1 MFYQNDR
8 LIYTKTIEE
17 RGKLMNSQK
26 ESIGNRIY
34 LLRTSRNMT
43 REALAEKADIS
54 VQFLSDIEKGKKS
67 MTVNTLKN
75 ISNALSVT
83 PDYIIT
89 GNPESDTCNE
99 ISSIIGTLNEEQKK
113 TIRDVILLIIESWKK

>member
-1 MFYQNDR
+1 
-8 LIYTKTIEE
+8 
-17 RGKLMNSQK
+17 MNSQK

-67 MTVNTLKN
+67 MTVTTLKN
-75 ISNALSVT
+75 ICNALSVT

-89 GNPESDTCNE
+89 GNQETDTCNE

-113 TIRDVILLIIESWKK
+113 TIRDVIILIIESWKK

>member
-1 MFYQNDR
+1 
-8 LIYTKTIEE
+8 
-17 RGKLMNSQK
+17 MNSQK

-75 ISNALSVT
+75 ICNALSVT
-83 PDYIIT
+83 PDYIMDIDK
-89 GNPESDTCNE
+89 ESDTLNE
-99 ISSIIGTLNEEQKK
+99 ITSIIETLNEEQKK
-113 TIRDVILLIIESWKK
+113 AIRNIILLIIESWKN

>member
-1 MFYQNDR
+1 
-8 LIYTKTIEE
+8 
-17 RGKLMNSQK
+17 MNSQK

-67 MTVNTLKN
+67 MTVTTLKN
-75 ISNALSVT
+75 ICNALSVT

-89 GNPESDTCNE
+89 GNLESDTCNE

>member
-1 MFYQNDR
+1 
-8 LIYTKTIEE
+8 
-17 RGKLMNSQK
+17 MNSQK

-34 LLRTSRNMT
+34 LLRISRNMT

-75 ISNALSVT
+75 ICNALSVT
-83 PDYIIT
+83 PDFIIT
-89 GNPESDTCNE
+89 GTKESDTCDE
-99 ISSIIGTLNEEQKK
+99 ISSIIGTLNEAQQK
-113 TIRDVILLIIESWKK
+113 TIRDVILLLIESWKK

>member
-1 MFYQNDR
+1 
-8 LIYTKTIEE
+8 
-17 RGKLMNSQK
+17 MNSQK

-43 REALAEKADIS
+43 RETLAEKADIS

-67 MTVNTLKN
+67 MTVTTLKN
-75 ISNALSVT
+75 ICNALSVT

-89 GNPESDTCNE
+89 GNQETDTCNE